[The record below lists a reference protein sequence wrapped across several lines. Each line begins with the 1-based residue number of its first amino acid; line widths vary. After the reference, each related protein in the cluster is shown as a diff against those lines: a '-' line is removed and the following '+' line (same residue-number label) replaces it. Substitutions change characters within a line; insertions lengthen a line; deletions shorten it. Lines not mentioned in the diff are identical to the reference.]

1 MIAIPSGRCVRHSVI
16 YIFHADELDSD
27 YSLRVSFSA

>member
-27 YSLRVSFSA
+27 YGLRVSFSA